1 MATEAQRA
9 YFRMKV
15 GDPGEP
21 SPAFSDEEID
31 VIFATSASEHAGQPE
46 QTVNTYAVLAGL
58 EALLANAA
66 RLTDYRQNQSEEK
79 RSAIF
84 KSIKE
89 LYALWLRKAEKLDAE
104 NTASVEW
111 GAIGGGQPK
120 RRLERPANDP
130 KFR

>member
-9 YFRMKV
+9 YFRMNV
-15 GDPGEP
+15 GDPGGLT
-21 SPAFSDEEID
+21 PAFTNDEID
-31 VIFATSASEHAGQPE
+31 VIFATASSEHAGQPE
-46 QTVNTYAVLAGL
+46 QTVSTYAVIAGF

-84 KSIKE
+84 KSIKD
-89 LYALWLRKAEKLDAE
+89 LYALWLKKAEKLDAD
-104 NTASVEW
+104 NTSSVEW

-120 RRLERPANDP
+120 RRLERPNNDS